1 MTTNAAKPSRTILC
15 PTDFSPASEQALLH
29 AAGQCGNDS
38 ELIVLHISKAGSGE
52 HGSLL
57 KEHLHNFSNYSTLL
71 SAYECRVRFAVEY
84 ASTPSA
90 TIIEFS
96 DKADADMIVM
106 GSHGAS
112 DLRRLLVGSTAEAV
126 MRQASRPVLVLK
138 SPKRDGEKAVHQ
150 KEQTEVLTNPN
161 D

>member
-29 AAGQCGNDS
+29 AAGQCGGDS
-38 ELIVLHISKAGSGE
+38 ELIVLHIGEAGSGE

-57 KEHLHNFSNYSTLL
+57 KEHLHNFSSYSDLL
-71 SAYECRVRFAVEY
+71 SAYGCRVRFAVEY
-84 ASTPSA
+84 GTPSA
-90 TIIEFS
+90 TIIEYS
-96 DKADADMIVM
+96 EKTGADMIVM
-106 GSHGAS
+106 GSHGTS

-138 SPKRDGEKAVHQ
+138 SPESDGEQVATQQEHSKAGR
-150 KEQTEVLTNPN
+150 L
-161 D
+161 